1 VADPPIDPEIK
12 RLGTRLL
19 AAAYELR
26 SRLFKAI
33 LSLLGVFA
41 IMTPFQ
47 NQIFTTIATPIM
59 TRLPLGSSLISKHV
73 AGPFTT
79 PLKAVFWIAVFISM
93 PAMLYHL
100 WKLIDQWLPARAR
113 KIALPFVF
121 ASVVLFYVGVAFA
134 YFLVLPMALGFFATQ
149 APKGV
154 KIMTDI
160 TSFLDF
166 TIGMSLAFGF
176 AFQVPIA
183 IVVSVW
189 TGLVTREALAK
200 SRAYVF
206 LGAFVVGMILTP
218 PDVFSQ
224 TLIALPMYAL
234 FEGALLFCGRF
245 APKRE

>member
-1 VADPPIDPEIK
+1 VAAPSNDPDIK

-19 AAAYELR
+19 AAAFELR

-47 NQIFTTIATPIM
+47 NTIFTTIATPIM

-93 PAMLYHL
+93 PAMLYQL
-100 WKLIDQWLPARAR
+100 WKLIDQWLPVRAR

-121 ASVVLFYVGVAFA
+121 ASVLLFYIGVAFA
-134 YFLVLPMALGFFATQ
+134 YFLVLPMAFGFFATQ

-160 TSFLDF
+160 NSFLDF

-176 AFQVPIA
+176 AFQVPVA

-189 TGLVTREALAK
+189 TGLVTRETLAK

-206 LGAFVVGMILTP
+206 LGAFVVGMLLTP
-218 PDVFSQ
+218 PDVLSQ
-224 TLIALPMYAL
+224 TMIALPMYAL
-234 FEGALLFCGRF
+234 FELALLFCGRF

>member
-1 VADPPIDPEIK
+1 MVNIPIDPETQ
-12 RLGTRLL
+12 RVGTTLL

-26 SRLFKAI
+26 SRLFKAV
-33 LSLLGVFA
+33 LSLLGIFFVMA
-41 IMTPFQ
+41 PFQ
-47 NQIFTTIATPIM
+47 NAIFTRIATPIM
-59 TRLPLGSSLISKHV
+59 TRLPLGSTLISKHV

-79 PLKAVFWIAVFISM
+79 PLKAVFWLAVFIAM

-100 WKLIDQWLPARAR
+100 WKLIDRWLPVRAR
-113 KIALPFVF
+113 TIAMPFVI
-121 ASVVLFYVGVAFA
+121 ASVVLFYMGVAFA
-134 YFLVLPMALGFFATQ
+134 YFLVLPMAFGFFATA

-160 TSFLDF
+160 NSFLDF
-166 TIGMSLAFGF
+166 TIGMTLAFGF

-189 TGLVTREALAK
+189 TGLVTRETLKK
-200 SRAYVF
+200 SRPYVF
-206 LGAFVVGMILTP
+206 LGAFVLGMLLTP

-224 TLIALPMYAL
+224 TLLAIPMYGL

-245 APKRE
+245 TPKRQ

>member
-1 VADPPIDPEIK
+1 VADLPIDPETK

-41 IMTPFQ
+41 IMSPFQ

-59 TRLPLGSSLISKHV
+59 KRLPLGSSLISKHV

-79 PLKAVFWIAVFISM
+79 PLKAVFWIAVFVSM
-93 PAMLYHL
+93 PAMLYQL
-100 WKLIDQWLPARAR
+100 WKLIDQWLPVRAR
-113 KIALPFVF
+113 KIALPFVYS
-121 ASVVLFYVGVAFA
+121 SVLLFYLGVAFA
-134 YFLVLPMALGFFATQ
+134 YFLVLPMAFGFFATQ

-160 TSFLDF
+160 NSFLDF
-166 TIGMSLAFGF
+166 TIRMSLAFGF

-200 SRAYVF
+200 ARAYVF
-206 LGAFVVGMILTP
+206 LGAFVVGMLLTP
-218 PDVFSQ
+218 PDVLSQ
-224 TLIALPMYAL
+224 TMIALPMYAL
-234 FEGALLFCGRF
+234 FEIALLFCGRF